1 MVAAPYISYGW
12 IEKKEEPTM
21 TRPKKEK
28 ELTRS
33 HHITLRLTDTEYE
46 LVTDNAIEAG
56 LSRSDYL
63 RKMILDGKINVR
75 YDIVV
80 DLPELQKLVS
90 EFGKIGGNLNQIAK
104 YFHTGGIRSMAM
116 QDEISQCITDLYE
129 LRKEVKRMAGDFH
142 GNIKTHRK

>member
-1 MVAAPYISYGW
+1 
-12 IEKKEEPTM
+12 M
-21 TRPKKEK
+21 TRPKKNK

-33 HHITLRLTDTEYE
+33 HHITLRLTDMEYE

-56 LSRSDYL
+56 LSRSEYL

-75 YDIVV
+75 YEVV
-80 DLPELQKLVS
+80 ADLSELQKLVG

-104 YFHTGGIRSMAM
+104 YFNTGGIRSMAM
-116 QDEISQCITDLYE
+116 QDEISGCIADIYD

-142 GNIKTHRK
+142 GNPKTHRK